1 MNIRFGVSIGPDDTM
16 AVAFGLTEGN
26 GFQGHT
32 EQLFYKKAGEA
43 GWTRLLAGEN
53 LGHDFY
59 YSFPLVT
66 GLGVSVLAV
75 QDDYVPADSGNLYQ
89 IASYFKFA
97 NNAWSQ
103 RLLVDNSGHP
113 EALSRHRLVEI
124 SDNFQDPAGDIHLL
138 MVDDAAEEYR
148 HFVRAA
154 DDSWTSKVIPTAY
167 KEGENWIRLTEIHG
181 QLYYLAALWD
191 WMLAMKES
199 GDRFVRLDLQGRDVE
214 GVYLYISV
222 PRTGTNADSPYVD
235 MLLLNGSSDAYPSGK
250 NFYLRVDKQYL
261 ANLAD

>member
-26 GFQGHT
+26 GFQCHT

-66 GLGVSVLAV
+66 DLGVSVLAV
-75 QDDYVPADSGNLYQ
+75 QDDYVPAGSGNLSQ
-89 IASYFKFA
+89 IASYFEFA

-103 RLLVDNSGHP
+103 RLLIDNSGHP

-154 DDSWTSKVIPTAY
+154 DGSWISKVIPTGY
-167 KEGENWIRLTEIHG
+167 KEGVNWIRLTEIDG
-181 QLYYLAALWD
+181 QLYYLAASWD

-250 NFYLRVDKQYL
+250 NFYLRVDK
-261 ANLAD
+261 